1 MVIVG
6 ILLVAFFIRLVGI
19 TQSFW
24 LDEAAQMIESV
35 RPLAQQ
41 LAIAGDFQ
49 PPLFHL
55 LLHFWLQISHTEVWA
70 RLLPIIF
77 GLLTVYL
84 TYKVG
89 VALYSRSVAVVAALF
104 MATAPFHYYYSQEV
118 RPYALAAL
126 LGLVSSHLL
135 LQRKMRL
142 YTVAIILFVYTTY
155 LAPFLLLA
163 QGVWLLVSHRQQFQ
177 SWVKSMVIVVLAFLP
192 WLPAFLEQLGI
203 GTSLTTT
210 LPGWSE
216 AVSTPL
222 SKALP
227 LTAAKFFLGHISIA
241 DDFLYAALVSSL
253 VAFLGYGIW
262 RLWLQDKQKTKT
274 VLLFGAMPIIS
285 AFLFSFLLPV
295 FAPQRLLFCLPFF
308 YLALAA
314 MAQNFGRL
322 RLLIVLGLLA
332 LNLTAITSFA
342 IGPQFQREQWRQAV
356 QFVEVDTNGDSIAV
370 FSFPEAFAPWLW
382 YSREL
387 VPVVA
392 VAPEFRVTAQ
402 SLQTRQTLISGRE
415 RVYYFHYLSDLTDPD
430 KLVPGFLQDLGFVN
444 IETKDF
450 PGVGF
455 ISIYEKILVSR

>member
-6 ILLVAFFIRLVGI
+6 ILLVAFLIRLVGI

-35 RPLAQQ
+35 RPLTQQ
-41 LAIAGDFQ
+41 LDIAGDFQ

-84 TYKVG
+84 TYKVSIT
-89 VALYSRSVAVVAALF
+89 LYSRSVAVTAVLL

-126 LGLVSSHLL
+126 LGLATSYFL
-135 LQRKMRL
+135 LQKNRRL
-142 YTVAIILFVYTTY
+142 YTITAILFIYTTY

-163 QGVWLLVSHRQQFQ
+163 QGIWLLVQNRKQFQ
-177 SWVKSMVIVVLAFLP
+177 PWVKSMVITLLAFLP
-192 WLPAFLEQLGI
+192 WLPAFLRQLGI
-203 GTSLTTT
+203 GSSLTVT

-222 SKALP
+222 IKALP
-227 LTAAKFFLGHISIA
+227 LTAAKFFLGHISLANNLI
-241 DDFLYAALVSSL
+241 YAAFVSGL
-253 VAFLGYGIW
+253 VAFLVYGIW
-262 RLWLQDKQKTKT
+262 RLWIREQQKTKT
-274 VLLFGAMPIIS
+274 ILILGVVPIVS

-295 FAPQRLLFCLPFF
+295 FAPQRVLFCLPFF
-308 YLALAA
+308 YLTLAA
-314 MAQNFGRL
+314 IAHSFGRL
-322 RLLIVLGLLA
+322 RLTMVLAFFG
-332 LNLTAITSFA
+332 LNLLAITSFVLH
-342 IGPQFQREQWRQAV
+342 PEFQREQWRQAV
-356 QFVEVDTNGDSIAV
+356 AYVEADASGNSVAV
-370 FSFPEAFAPWLW
+370 FSFPDAFAPWLW
-382 YSREL
+382 YSQEI
-387 VPVVA
+387 VPAVA
-392 VAPEFRVTAQ
+392 VAPDFIVTAQ
-402 SLQTRQTLISGRE
+402 TLQARSELIMSRE
-415 RVYYFHYLSDLTDPD
+415 RIYYFHYLADLTDPK
-430 KLVPGFLQDLGFVN
+430 KLAPEFLEDLGFVN
-444 IETKDF
+444 TQTKDF